1 MLTPLQ
7 FAQLAA
13 AAWAGPAPIVQASIS
28 TCQPFTG
35 QLATYYTVTYT
46 VGGAMFHAPLCG
58 LCPFQ
63 AVAAAV
69 AAAAA
74 AGVPVSRHHAQ
85 HVISRTAAALCGVQ
99 LLRPGFACRARR
111 HRFARF
117 RRGGLFVVPG
127 LHASARH
134 A

>member
-1 MLTPLQ
+1 MLTSLQ

-35 QLATYYTVTYT
+35 HLATYYTVTYT

-63 AVAAAV
+63 AVAAA
-69 AAAAA
+69 AA
-74 AGVPVSRHHAQ
+74 AGVPVSRYHAQ

-111 HRFARF
+111 HRVAHR
-117 RRGGLFVVPG
+117 
-127 LHASARH
+127 LHA
-134 A
+134 